1 VQVSRFDR
9 WKDSR
14 GVIDAFRIAREEV
27 DATLVLVGNVAT
39 GDPEGQQILESLC
52 NSSSRLSVY
61 DRG

>member
-1 VQVSRFDR
+1 M
-9 WKDSR
+9 
-14 GVIDAFRIAREEV
+14 IDAFRIAREEV